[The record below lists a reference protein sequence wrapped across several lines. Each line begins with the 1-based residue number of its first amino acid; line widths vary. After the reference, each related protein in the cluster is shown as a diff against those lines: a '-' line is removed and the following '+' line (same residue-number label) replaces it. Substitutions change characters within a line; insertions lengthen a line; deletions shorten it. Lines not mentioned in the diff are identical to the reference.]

1 MALDALSNFFY
12 AENDNANSNSFCG
25 EETVSLW
32 NAVNYSRKNSF
43 HGDPVAVHYRAAD
56 KLQNASCRRC
66 WKLWRETTGTCK
78 FKVKRGDG
86 FLVL

>member
-1 MALDALSNFFY
+1 MALDALSSFFY
-12 AENDNANSNSFCG
+12 AENDNANSIFFCG

-43 HGDPVAVHYRAAD
+43 HGDPVAVH

-66 WKLWRETTGTCK
+66 RKLWRETTGTCK
-78 FKVKRGDG
+78 FKVKPGDG